1 MHNCGVS
8 HLSSPLLMTL
18 SHKIVPTFFQ
28 KRGTRLQANSV
39 KVEQNKGGATPFFL
53 LDFCSINTCLVQLIR
68 FKTLRIFCH
77 SLDPRA
83 QFLFSQCFTNYLLKD
98 EYQIFSIL
106 VRTSAELNKLPY
118 VIYKSRTAGQD
129 SIMTEGKTSAVVQDL
144 NKIHLKNKIF
154 SFRQLLS
161 IYGFQS
167 Q

>member
-18 SHKIVPTFFQ
+18 PHKIVPTFFQ

-39 KVEQNKGGATPFFL
+39 KVEQNKGGAAPFFL

-77 SLDPRA
+77 SLDPTA

-98 EYQIFSIL
+98 EYQIFFYSCTYL
-106 VRTSAELNKLPY
+106 CRVKQAPLC
-118 VIYKSRTAGQD
+118 
-129 SIMTEGKTSAVVQDL
+129 
-144 NKIHLKNKIF
+144 HL
-154 SFRQLLS
+154 QVTHCWLGLHHD
-161 IYGFQS
+161 
-167 Q
+167 